1 MGTLQT
7 VEPNDSIHIVKL
19 DTNNGMSYY
28 GLMRTKD
35 SGDGRCK
42 ASITF
47 SPHSDEMEE
56 VDPEMSKPTIE
67 DGNDYEEPFDRIGDT
82 SRYDMEGARIAQERL
97 KKEHPNW
104 FTGGMAVENK
114 VYEIYREGRVTR
126 MTGNE
131 LHSLIKESVKK
142 VVKESLYGDYSRY
155 AFNNAKNLKD
165 FDRLRHS
172 AEIEG
177 EDEAELALTNHPQS
191 NSNFYSHEYANGN
204 LGLDDLE
211 DDAKLSK
218 EMYGI

>member
-1 MGTLQT
+1 VDNETGTVVCT
-7 VEPNDSIHIVKL
+7 VSFDP
-19 DTNNGMSYY
+19 
-28 GLMRTKD
+28 
-35 SGDGRCK
+35 SGIK
-42 ASITF
+42 NSN
-47 SPHSDEMEE
+47 P
-56 VDPEMSKPTIE
+56 DPEMSGPTIE
-67 DGNDYEEPFDRIGDT
+67 DCN
-82 SRYDMEGARIAQERL
+82 
-97 KKEHPNW
+97 N
-104 FTGGMAVENK
+104 
-114 VYEIYREGRVTR
+114 YEIYGEGRIYR